1 MPQVVR
7 TALALEIGDTAKGIR
22 LQLGLGQCGSAPQA
36 EKYDMPAPE
45 LIDRAE
51 QLSKPDEPGHA
62 HDASV
67 NVPCSCPVAPRRV
80 IISITPFIN
89 TA

>member
-1 MPQVVR
+1 
-7 TALALEIGDTAKGIR
+7 
-22 LQLGLGQCGSAPQA
+22 
-36 EKYDMPAPE
+36 MPAPE